1 MKQRKGTAT
10 DDNDSSGVSLM
21 SISTVHSEI
30 QRGVG
35 KCDEE

>member
-10 DDNDSSGVSLM
+10 DDNDSSGVSMM
-21 SISTVHSEI
+21 SISTAHYEV